1 MKFEVVNLEG
11 KNVGSVELDD
21 SIFNVAVRKDIM
33 ARVIS
38 WQLANRRAGT
48 HAVKNRSD
56 VSGTTKK
63 SRKQK
68 GTGGARHGALRAVQ
82 FRKGGRAFGPVVR
95 DHGYALPKKIRKM
108 GLASAIAS
116 KIKEGKLKIVDGIQM
131 DNAKTKE
138 LMNKINGMGLKS
150 ALFIAGDAVDTNFA
164 LASRN
169 IYTIDVLP
177 AVGANVYDI
186 MKKDVLVLTKDAVSG
201 LEGRLK

>member
-1 MKFEVVNLEG
+1 MKFEVKNLEG
-11 KNVGSVELDD
+11 QNVGSVELDE
-21 SIFNVAVRKDIM
+21 SIFSVAIRKDIM
-33 ARVIS
+33 ARVIN

-68 GTGGARHGALRAVQ
+68 GSGGARHASLRAVQ

-95 DHGYALPKKIRKM
+95 SHAYDLPKKIRKM
-108 GLASAIAS
+108 GLASAVAS
-116 KIKEGKLKIVDGIQM
+116 KIKDGKLVIVEDIKM
-131 DNAKTKE
+131 ENAKTKD
-138 LMNKINGMGLKS
+138 LLNKINAFGFKS
-150 ALFIAGDAVDTNFA
+150 ALFVDGAQVDTNFA

-169 IYTIDVLP
+169 IYTVDVLP
-177 AVGANVYDI
+177 TIGANVYDI
-186 MKKDVLVLTKDAVSG
+186 MKKDTLVLTKAAVAG